1 LTTAGQKRHPQANG
15 KLPDRWSAQANK
27 LAITGGEPLR
37 KTPFTQ
43 WPLADEKE
51 RAAIEDVLTS
61 SKWGGQPFPGKY
73 AVAFAKQFAEL
84 HTVKYAQC
92 VNTGT
97 VAIQAALKAIGIQ
110 PGDEVIAPAYTW
122 EGTVGPVLLLN
133 AVPVFVDVDPETYC
147 MDAKLIEK
155 AITPKTKAIL
165 PVHLGMRFA
174 DIDEILRIASK
185 HGLKVI
191 EDCAHAHGGMWNGKG
206 AGSMGDLGA
215 FSFQSSKLITCG
227 EGGAVITN
235 NLECMELVES
245 YINAGRA
252 SVTDQFHHRIVGFN
266 YRLGEFQA
274 AVLCAQL
281 ERLPKQAKIREQNMA
296 HFEARLQ
303 RVPAI
308 GLLKP
313 DPRITRVAP
322 YGYVLKYFSKEAK
335 DIPRTAFV
343 AALQLE
349 GIPCDGLFYEP
360 VYKSSL
366 FPVKASDFP
375 ALSWGRERPLDLRNM
390 YSCPEAERAAY
401 QEAVWFPHQL
411 FLGSR
416 KDVDAIADA
425 IHKVLENIEQL
436 RGLDHKAILAQRLSR
451 ADRES

>member
-1 LTTAGQKRHPQANG
+1 MGR
-15 KLPDRWSAQANK
+15 

-37 KTPFTQ
+37 KEPFTQ
-43 WPLADEKE
+43 WPFATKDEV
-51 RAAIEDVLTS
+51 AALEDVLTS
-61 SKWGGQPFPGKY
+61 SKWGGQPFPGKH
-73 AVAFAKQFAEL
+73 AEAFAKKFAAL
-84 HTVKYAQC
+84 HTAKYGQC

-122 EGTVGPVLLLN
+122 EGTVGPVLLLG
-133 AVPVFVDVDPETYC
+133 AVPAFVDVDPDTYC
-147 MDAKLIEK
+147 LDAKLIEK

-174 DIDEILRIASK
+174 DMDEILRIAKK
-185 HGLKVI
+185 HNLKVI
-191 EDCAHAHGGMWNGKG
+191 EDCAHAHGGMWKGKG

-235 NLECMELVES
+235 NLEYMELVQS

-252 SVTDQFHHRIVGFN
+252 SVTDLFHHRIIGFN

-274 AVLCAQL
+274 AVLGPQL
-281 ERLPKQAKIREQNMA
+281 DRLPEQSKLRDKNMA
-296 HFEARLQ
+296 HLASRLKST
-303 RVPAI
+303 PGI
-308 GLLKP
+308 GLLKE
-313 DPRITRVAP
+313 DPRITRLAP
-322 YGYVLKYFSKEAK
+322 YGYVLKYFSDQAK
-335 DIPRTAFV
+335 GIPRAEFV

-366 FPVKASDFP
+366 FPVNPSDFP
-375 ALSWGRERPLDLRNM
+375 ALSWGREEPLDLRHM
-390 YSCPEAERAAY
+390 YSCPESEKAGY
-401 QEAVWFPHQL
+401 HEAVWFMHQM
-411 FLGSR
+411 FLGSEQ
-416 KDVDAIADA
+416 DVDAIADG
-425 IHKVLENIEQL
+425 IHKVLENIEEL
-436 RGLDHKAILAQRLSR
+436 RNLDHKAIRNQRLSR

>member
-1 LTTAGQKRHPQANG
+1 MG
-15 KLPDRWSAQANK
+15 K

-37 KTPFTQ
+37 KAPFTQ
-43 WPLADEKE
+43 WPFATKDEM
-51 RAAIEDVLTS
+51 AALEDVLTS
-61 SKWGGQPFPGKY
+61 SKWGGQPFPGKH
-73 AVAFAKQFAEL
+73 AQAFATKFAEV
-84 HTVKYAQC
+84 HTAKYAQC

-122 EGTVGPVLLLN
+122 EGTVGPVLLLG
-133 AVPVFVDVDPETYC
+133 AVPVFVDVDPDTYC
-147 MDAKLIEK
+147 LDATLIEK

-174 DIDEILRIASK
+174 DMDEILRIATK
-185 HGLKVI
+185 HNLKVI
-191 EDCAHAHGGMWNGKG
+191 EDCAHAHGGMWKGKG

-227 EGGAVITN
+227 EGGAVVTN
-235 NLECMELVES
+235 NLEYMEIVQS

-252 SVTDQFHHRIVGFN
+252 SDTDLFHHRIVGFN

-274 AVLCAQL
+274 AVLGPQL
-281 ERLPKQAKIREQNMA
+281 NRLPEQSKIRDKNMA
-296 HFEARLQ
+296 YLEKRLKGT
-303 RVPAI
+303 RGI
-308 GLLKP
+308 GSLKP
-313 DPRITRVAP
+313 DPRITRLAP
-322 YGYVLKYFSKEAK
+322 YGYVLKYFSEQVK
-335 DIPRTAFV
+335 DIPRAAFV

-366 FPVKASDFP
+366 FPVNPADFP
-375 ALSWGRERPLDLRNM
+375 ALSWGRDKPLDLRNM
-390 YSCPEAERAAY
+390 YSCPEAEKAAY
-401 QEAVWFPHQL
+401 HEAVWFMHQM
-411 FLGSR
+411 FLGSE

-425 IHKVLENIEQL
+425 IHKVLENIEEL
-436 RGLDHKAILAQRLSR
+436 RGLDHKSIRNQRLSR

>member
-1 LTTAGQKRHPQANG
+1 MG
-15 KLPDRWSAQANK
+15 K

-43 WPLADEKE
+43 WPFGAKE
-51 RAAIEDVLTS
+51 EMSALEDVLTS
-61 SKWGGQPFPGKY
+61 SKWGGQPFPGTH
-73 AVAFAKQFAEL
+73 ATAFANKFAEV
-84 HTVKYAQC
+84 HTAKYAQC

-133 AVPVFVDVDPETYC
+133 AIPVFVDIDPDTYC
-147 MDAKLIEK
+147 LDAKLIEK

-174 DIDEILRIASK
+174 DMDEILRIAAK
-185 HGLKVI
+185 HNLKVI
-191 EDCAHAHGGMWNGKG
+191 EDCAHAHGGMWKGKG

-227 EGGAVITN
+227 EGGLVITN
-235 NLECMELVES
+235 NLEYMEKVQS

-252 SVTDQFHHRIVGFN
+252 SLTDQFHHRIVGFN

-274 AVLCAQL
+274 AVLGPQL
-281 ERLPKQAKIREQNMA
+281 DRLPEQAKVREKNMA
-296 HFEARLQ
+296 HLEARLKNT
-303 RVPAI
+303 PGI
-308 GLLKP
+308 GLLKA
-313 DPRITRVAP
+313 DPRITRLAP
-322 YGYVLKYFSKEAK
+322 YGYVLKYFASQVK
-335 DIPRTAFV
+335 DIPRAAFV
-343 AALQLE
+343 GALQLE

-366 FPVKASDFP
+366 FPVNPTDFP
-375 ALSWGRERPLDLRNM
+375 ALSWGREKPLDLRRM
-390 YSCPEAERAAY
+390 YSCPEAEKAGY
-401 QEAVWFPHQL
+401 HEGVWFMHQM
-411 FLGSR
+411 FLGSE

-425 IHKVLENIEQL
+425 IHKVLENVEEL
-436 RGLDHKAILAQRLSR
+436 RNLDHKAIRNQRLSR